1 MAKIKLCGLFREC
14 DIHYA
19 NEAFPDYAGF
29 VFAESRRKIGI
40 ADARNYRKLL
50 DPRIKAVGV
59 FENQDPQFIQ
69 KLYEE
74 GIIDIAQ
81 LHGDEDALYISKL
94 KEKTDLKLVKAVR
107 VKDSLD
113 IERADNLDVDWLLLD
128 AASAKA
134 RGGSG
139 EMFDWSLVS
148 DGNKPFFLAGGI
160 NINNV
165 KAALQ
170 LNPFSLDVSSGIE
183 TNGLKN
189 REKMI
194 EIVRKVRE
202 LR

>member
-1 MAKIKLCGLFREC
+1 MTGMTTYRDESGPGDTTAWTYDPATGL
-14 DIHYA
+14 
-19 NEAFPDYAGF
+19 
-29 VFAESRRKIGI
+29 
-40 ADARNYRKLL
+40 L
-50 DPRIKAVGV
+50 
-59 FENQDPQFIQ
+59 IQ

-194 EIVRKVRE
+194 EIVRKVV
-202 LR
+202 